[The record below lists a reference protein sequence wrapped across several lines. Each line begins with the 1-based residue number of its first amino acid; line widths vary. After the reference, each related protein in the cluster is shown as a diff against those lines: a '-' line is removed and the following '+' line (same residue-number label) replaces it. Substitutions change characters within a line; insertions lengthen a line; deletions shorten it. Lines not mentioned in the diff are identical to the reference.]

1 MNIETQPKI
10 LAQQFTV
17 QDSVMKTL
25 WSYINNAK
33 DKANYKLVGQIEKEY
48 NIDDAIPYVRDFF
61 YHLILSSKLAE
72 RELKMIARKWRTKDD
87 KRNLPDISL
96 EELWVNFQKKHEY
109 NPPHFHSGL
118 FSFVIFMKIPF
129 NIEDEKKVIN
139 NKDARSP
146 LNGNFCL
153 YDFNIEAFDYNFEA
167 DKTYEG
173 TGFLFSS
180 DQVHAVHPFFTS
192 DEERITVSGNIYFK

>member
-25 WSYINNAK
+25 WNYINSAK
-33 DKANYKLVGQIEKEY
+33 DKVNHKLIGQIEKEY
-48 NIDDAIPYVRDFF
+48 SIDDAIPHVRDFF

-72 RELKMIARKWRTKDD
+72 RELKMISKKWILKDN

-129 NIEDEKKVIN
+129 SIEDEKKLN
-139 NKDARSP
+139 NVKDARTS
-146 LNGNFCL
+146 LNGNFCI
-153 YDFNIEAFDYNFEA
+153 YDF
-167 DKTYEG
+167 
-173 TGFLFSS
+173 FLPWSI
-180 DQVHAVHPFFTS
+180 HGH
-192 DEERITVSGNIYFK
+192 